1 MGPVIVLLVAV
12 AGGAGAALRV
22 SVEHL
27 VGSRL
32 GTRLPWPLLLVNAT
46 GSFALGLVLGAGP
59 SEGWQVV
66 VGAGL
71 LGGYTTFSGASLA
84 TARLVEGHDL
94 VGALL
99 SSAGMLLACLAAA
112 ALGLAVSPF

>member
-1 MGPVIVLLVAV
+1 MIVLLVAL

-32 GTRLPWPLLLVNAT
+32 GTRLPWTLLVVNAS
-46 GSFALGLVLGAGP
+46 GSFALGLALGAG
-59 SEGWQVV
+59 STQGWHLV

-84 TARLVEGHDL
+84 TARLVEGRDL

-99 SSAGMLLACLAAA
+99 SSVGMLLACLAAA